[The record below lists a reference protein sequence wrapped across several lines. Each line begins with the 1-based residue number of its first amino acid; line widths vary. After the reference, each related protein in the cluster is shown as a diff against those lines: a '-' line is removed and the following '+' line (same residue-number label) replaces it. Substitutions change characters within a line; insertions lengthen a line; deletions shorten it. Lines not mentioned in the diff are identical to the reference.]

1 MLEGRSKQDDQV
13 TRSRWDLLDHLMY
26 LIFETGHLKSVYEAT
41 NKDSTQ
47 DKDWNLLECKPESEQ
62 RSEHHAVCA
71 QPLTVLSAALCH
83 FTVT

>member
-41 NKDSTQ
+41 NKDVM
-47 DKDWNLLECKPESEQ
+47 KW
-62 RSEHHAVCA
+62 
-71 QPLTVLSAALCH
+71 QPIVKVRCWFLI
-83 FTVT
+83 